1 PSRASISRHSD
12 RLRCRPSPARAGRG
26 NPPGPWSSAAA
37 ASAPCWSRGRA
48 CWSWPNRWGRASPPS
63 VAPGPAATARPGSSL
78 VPSATALHPPLHPIQ
93 AAACPV
99 SAGRPRILFWTHD
112 MREFFQKHGLP
123 FLLIVAAFAL
133 AALLGDV
140 LLHELGLA
148 WIGRYLGIPGV
159 LLIALSLVYSLR
171 KRGRSAKGVTPA
183 LLRWH
188 EWAAWLGSL
197 LV

>member
-1 PSRASISRHSD
+1 
-12 RLRCRPSPARAGRG
+12 
-26 NPPGPWSSAAA
+26 
-37 ASAPCWSRGRA
+37 
-48 CWSWPNRWGRASPPS
+48 
-63 VAPGPAATARPGSSL
+63 
-78 VPSATALHPPLHPIQ
+78 
-93 AAACPV
+93 
-99 SAGRPRILFWTHD
+99 

-140 LLHELGLA
+140 LLHELGLG

-171 KRGRSAKGVTPA
+171 KRGRSAKGATPA

-197 LV
+197 LVLIHSGVHFNAVLPWLATFAMGVNVISGLVGKFLLKHAREHLLPDAAAGDGRQETLPGAMALDAISGWRRVHIPVSVAFSALALGHIFSIFLFWGWR

>member
-1 PSRASISRHSD
+1 
-12 RLRCRPSPARAGRG
+12 
-26 NPPGPWSSAAA
+26 
-37 ASAPCWSRGRA
+37 
-48 CWSWPNRWGRASPPS
+48 
-63 VAPGPAATARPGSSL
+63 
-78 VPSATALHPPLHPIQ
+78 
-93 AAACPV
+93 
-99 SAGRPRILFWTHD
+99 
-112 MREFFQKHGLP
+112 MREFLQKHGLP

-140 LLHELGLA
+140 LLHALGLR

-171 KRGRSAKGVTPA
+171 KRERSAKGVSPA

-197 LV
+197 LVLIHSGVHFNAALPWLATFAMGVNVISGLVGKFLLKHAHEHLQADPATGVQPSLPGAMMLDVMVHWRRVHIPIFVAFSVLALGHILSIFLFSGWR

>member
-1 PSRASISRHSD
+1 
-12 RLRCRPSPARAGRG
+12 
-26 NPPGPWSSAAA
+26 
-37 ASAPCWSRGRA
+37 
-48 CWSWPNRWGRASPPS
+48 
-63 VAPGPAATARPGSSL
+63 
-78 VPSATALHPPLHPIQ
+78 
-93 AAACPV
+93 
-99 SAGRPRILFWTHD
+99 

-197 LV
+197 LVLIHSGVHFNAVLPWLATFAMGVNVISGLVGKFLLKHAREHLQPGRQETLPGAMALEAISGWRRVHVPISVAFSVFALGHIFSIFLFWGWR